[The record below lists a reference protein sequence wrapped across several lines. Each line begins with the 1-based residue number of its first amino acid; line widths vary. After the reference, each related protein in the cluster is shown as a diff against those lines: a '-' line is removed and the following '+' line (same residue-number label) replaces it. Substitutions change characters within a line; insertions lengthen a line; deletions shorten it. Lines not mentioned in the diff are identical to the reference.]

1 MVLARTL
8 FFFELTTCSRELAHA
23 APLFGGSF
31 TASLLLFILELL
43 PWFSFEFALRSTSS
57 IIGFALSAA
66 LIESPFVVA
75 RLDLVSLLAR
85 TLLVLDHSDKL
96 EMVLALTDLFFVELT
111 TASLDRLASATF
123 SFEAVLAKEER
134 LSWNEDRWLATLLRF
149 ALLFLM
155 FSRELETDFGGNMLS
170 RLLPGPGSD
179 N

>member
-1 MVLARTL
+1 MKL
-8 FFFELTTCSRELAHA
+8 
-23 APLFGGSF
+23 
-31 TASLLLFILELL
+31 ILKIQ
-43 PWFSFEFALRSTSS
+43 PTN
-57 IIGFALSAA
+57 
-66 LIESPFVVA
+66 
-75 RLDLVSLLAR
+75 
-85 TLLVLDHSDKL
+85 
-96 EMVLALTDLFFVELT
+96 LFFVELT
-111 TASLDRLASATF
+111 TASLDRLASPTF

>member
-8 FFFELTTCSRELAHA
+8 FFFELTTFSRELAYA

-31 TASLLLFILELL
+31 TASLFILELL
-43 PWFSFEFALRSTSS
+43 PGFSDLRSTNS

-66 LIESPFVVA
+66 LIGSPFVA

-111 TASLDRLASATF
+111 TASLDRLASPKF
-123 SFEAVLAKEER
+123 SFEEVLAKEER

-149 ALLFLM
+149 ALLFLI

-170 RLLPGPGSD
+170 RALPDPGSD

>member
-8 FFFELTTCSRELAHA
+8 FFFELTTFSRELAYA

-31 TASLLLFILELL
+31 TASLLVVILELL
-43 PWFSFEFALRSTSS
+43 PWFSDLRSTNS

-96 EMVLALTDLFFVELT
+96 EMVLALTDLR
-111 TASLDRLASATF
+111 LDI
-123 SFEAVLAKEER
+123 
-134 LSWNEDRWLATLLRF
+134 D
-149 ALLFLM
+149 
-155 FSRELETDFGGNMLS
+155 
-170 RLLPGPGSD
+170 SD
-179 N
+179 